1 MVDEEGG
8 SCRRRLH
15 PCVRDEVDDAFV
27 ALVTDTRDDG
37 QREVGYVLCQCQRVE
52 TAQVC
57 HGSSASDDDHHVEMV
72 GFVKDGVEGLDD
84 GGFHGLALHGGGEE
98 AGGKLQSPLVVLK
111 LVLEVAVAC
120 CRLAADDGD
129 TLGKDGQG
137 NLLVEVYHALF
148 L

>member
-1 MVDEEGG
+1 
-8 SCRRRLH
+8 
-15 PCVRDEVDDAFV
+15 
-27 ALVTDTRDDG
+27 
-37 QREVGYVLCQCQRVE
+37 
-52 TAQVC
+52 
-57 HGSSASDDDHHVEMV
+57 MV

-84 GGFHGLALHGGGEE
+84 RCFHGLALHGGGEE
-98 AGGKLQSPLVVLK
+98 AGGKLQSPLVVLQ

-137 NLLVEVYHALF
+137 DLLVEVYHALF